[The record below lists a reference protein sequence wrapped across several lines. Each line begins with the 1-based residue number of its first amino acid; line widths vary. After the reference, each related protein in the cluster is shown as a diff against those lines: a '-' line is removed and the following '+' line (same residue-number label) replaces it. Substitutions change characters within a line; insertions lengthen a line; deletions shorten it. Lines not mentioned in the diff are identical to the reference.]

1 MHHELR
7 TTIATRSNI
16 GHLIIIYILIYIY
29 RINQLKVESMTS
41 EITSD
46 RRDVRKL
53 QVTGGST
60 YILSLPK
67 RWVEEMTLEK
77 GSIVTLEKQDDGSI
91 LMLSESSKTIER
103 PSEAIILCE
112 SGEDPNLIIRKVV
125 SAYLVGHNVIR
136 VRGKDRLNFPLRTAL
151 KDFIRKKLVGTEVIA
166 DSPGEVELKVLL
178 SYPELSVQSAL
189 RRMCVITSAMHRDA
203 MRALKEGSTELA
215 QEVIYMDDEVDRFSF
230 YIIRQLKAAVEDSN
244 ILREVG
250 LTTRRDCL
258 GYRLI
263 TKSVERTADH
273 AVDIAN
279 NTLLLKKPV
288 ELEVFESSEVMSDSA
303 IGLFDEATETLY
315 KKDFQFAN
323 EIVQRAKQVTLL
335 RNGLM
340 KSILNRADVSEV
352 SSLSL
357 IAESITR
364 VAEYVSDIAEII
376 LNLNI
381 ERNLP
386 Q

>member
-1 MHHELR
+1 M
-7 TTIATRSNI
+7 
-16 GHLIIIYILIYIY
+16 
-29 RINQLKVESMTS
+29 MS

-46 RRDVRKL
+46 RRDMRKL
-53 QVTGGST
+53 QITGGST

-67 RWVEEMTLEK
+67 KWVEEMGLDR
-77 GSIVTLEKQDDGSI
+77 GSIVALEKQKDGSI
-91 LMLSESSKTIER
+91 LILSESAKTIER
-103 PSEAIILCE
+103 PTEAIILCE
-112 SGEDPNLIIRKVV
+112 SGENPNLIIRKVV

-136 VRGKDRLNFPLRTAL
+136 VRGKERLDFTLRNRL

-166 DSPGEVELKVLL
+166 DSPSEIELKVLL
-178 SYPELSVQSAL
+178 SYPELSIQSAL
-189 RRMCVITSAMHRDA
+189 RRMCVITSSMHRDA
-203 MRALKEGSTELA
+203 MKALKEGSSELA
-215 QEVIYMDDEVDRFSF
+215 REVIYMDDEVDRFSF

-244 ILREVG
+244 ILREVE

-263 TKSVERTADH
+263 TKAVERTADH

-279 NTLLLKKPV
+279 NTLILKKPV
-288 ELEVFESSEVMSDSA
+288 ELEVFKSINTMSDSA
-303 IGLFDEATETLY
+303 IMLFDETTETLY
-315 KKDFQFAN
+315 KRDFQFAN
-323 EIVQRAKQVTLL
+323 EIIQKANQVTLL

-340 KSILNRADVSEV
+340 KSILKRANVSEV

-357 IAESITR
+357 ITESITR

-381 ERNLP
+381 ENNLS
-386 Q
+386 